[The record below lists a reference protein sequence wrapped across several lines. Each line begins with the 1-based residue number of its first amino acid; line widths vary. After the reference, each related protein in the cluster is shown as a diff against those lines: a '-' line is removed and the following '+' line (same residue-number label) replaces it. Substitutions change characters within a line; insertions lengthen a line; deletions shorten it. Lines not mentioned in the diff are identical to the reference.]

1 MHNTRQVPLPT
12 AHIAH
17 QTSSAQ
23 RFFFFFFNQ
32 FSTHAELSQ
41 MNLSLTFQILR
52 VSGRERKLKVLA
64 NTMVCILYIRNYFMC
79 EDDQEG
85 LYIYIM
91 VLAAPFPGST
101 MMDMNWILGVHWRSS
116 SFPQ

>member
-1 MHNTRQVPLPT
+1 
-12 AHIAH
+12 
-17 QTSSAQ
+17 
-23 RFFFFFFNQ
+23 
-32 FSTHAELSQ
+32 

-85 LYIYIM
+85 LYIYIYNG
-91 VLAAPFPGST
+91 PRGSLPWFNNDGHELDT
-101 MMDMNWILGVHWRSS
+101 LSS
-116 SFPQ
+116 LEIIFLSAVSKN

>member
-1 MHNTRQVPLPT
+1 
-12 AHIAH
+12 
-17 QTSSAQ
+17 
-23 RFFFFFFNQ
+23 
-32 FSTHAELSQ
+32 

-85 LYIYIM
+85 LYNLKI
-91 VLAAPFPGST
+91 
-101 MMDMNWILGVHWRSS
+101 
-116 SFPQ
+116 